1 MTRSNPFDSRC
12 LPPKGF
18 LFHSEF
24 AITLKDSSDGF
35 IRRSREELTVSVMMK
50 TRRHQDQRCVK
61 ALAMVVLLAFSTV
74 VVAVP
79 LFAQDSS
86 PSASPS
92 GDAST
97 GTPSGVGMQAASA
110 VATIL
115 YFPFKAAF
123 AIGGGVVGGLA
134 YAFSGGSEQTAK
146 NIWIPSI
153 YGTYII
159 TPDHLKGDKPVR
171 FLGVPAEPTRDSE
184 PATAQEPA
192 PLPLEPTR

>member
-1 MTRSNPFDSRC
+1 M
-12 LPPKGF
+12 
-18 LFHSEF
+18 
-24 AITLKDSSDGF
+24 
-35 IRRSREELTVSVMMK
+35 SVMNK
-50 TRRHQDQRCVK
+50 EPERPRQGLLET
-61 ALAMVVLLAFSTV
+61 LAILVVLIFSSALITSPV
-74 VVAVP
+74 H
-79 LFAQDSS
+79 AQDSS
-86 PSASPS
+86 PSSTPS

-171 FLGVPAEPTRDSE
+171 FLGVPAEPVREGDSSS
-184 PATAQEPA
+184 QEPA
-192 PLPLEPTR
+192 ALPLEPIR

>member
-1 MTRSNPFDSRC
+1 MSVMNKAPQHPGRGLLKTLAMFVLLTFS
-12 LPPKGF
+12 
-18 LFHSEF
+18 F
-24 AITLKDSSDGF
+24 AIITP
-35 IRRSREELTVSVMMK
+35 
-50 TRRHQDQRCVK
+50 
-61 ALAMVVLLAFSTV
+61 
-74 VVAVP
+74 P

-86 PSASPS
+86 APASPS

-123 AIGGGVVGGLA
+123 AIGGGIVGGLA
-134 YAFSGGSEQTAK
+134 YAFSGGSDQTAK

-171 FLGVPAEPTRDSE
+171 FLGVPAGPARDTESS
-184 PATAQEPA
+184 AQEPA
-192 PLPLEPTR
+192 PMPLEPIR

>member
-1 MTRSNPFDSRC
+1 MTLGRPVAA
-12 LPPKGF
+12 GV
-18 LFHSEF
+18 
-24 AITLKDSSDGF
+24 F
-35 IRRSREELTVSVMMK
+35 IPQRICYNAQSHHQLALLGDKEGHTVSVMTK
-50 TRRHQDQRCVK
+50 ARRHPGQGLLK
-61 ALAMVVLLAFSTV
+61 TLALFALLAFSTAI
-74 VVAVP
+74 VASP
-79 LFAQDSS
+79 LLAQDTSASS
-86 PSASPS
+86 SPS

-134 YAFSGGSEQTAK
+134 YAFSGGSDQTAK

-171 FLGVPAEPTRDSE
+171 FLGVPAEPARDAEVS
-184 PATAQEPA
+184 AQEPA
-192 PLPLEPTR
+192 PLPLEPIR